1 GSSSSKSSEHLRIT
15 IGGDD
20 NRIKKK
26 SPQLN
31 RIKTTKYTLL
41 TFLPIN
47 LYDQFRRAV
56 YFYFLAVTIIS
67 FFVNSTISP
76 LVSLIPLLFVMI
88 VTGAK
93 EAYDDFQRY
102 KNDNLVNYS
111 TVTVYRN
118 GREQSIESRFI
129 CPGDLVVIRKDGD
142 VPCDVVILYST
153 DVHGKCHVTTA
164 NLDGETNLKTLM
176 VPRGLKSNGIENI
189 SNIGIIECERPK
201 SDLYS
206 FMGKIELNE
215 SNSVIPLSEENLLL
229 RGSKI
234 KNTDKVIGCA
244 VYTGMSTKLQ
254 LNSRYTGNKSAS
266 SEIYINKFLIFLVVI
281 MIVACFILYMLGR
294 YEELNVVPLMDYL
307 GPPIRV
313 NEITNIIEDFLA
325 FLILFNYMV
334 PISMYMN
341 IELYRIFNAF
351 FIQQDLQL
359 YDAETDQRAVVN
371 SSNLNEDLGQI
382 NILFSDKTGTLTK
395 NEMIFQ
401 QCSINGRKY
410 MYRYGYL
417 EDQET
422 LVRWEMNG
430 SDDVS
435 KNSFENICFLMVI
448 WEDQV
453 LLVCLELDGSDDR
466 LEITKKPKL
475 EFFKALGLC
484 HTVQIA
490 QTTREIDNNITH
502 TNSPQYQASSP
513 DEKAL
518 LEACSNLGLH
528 YLDDDN
534 DVIKLKILNSKQPE
548 NSEILEFKRL
558 HTLEFTSERKRMSV
572 IISDEKERKW
582 LYTKGA
588 ENVVFTLCGE
598 KSKDLILRTNQHITE
613 FALQGLRTLAIARRF
628 IPDEEYEEFLN
639 DLRQAQLAFDK
650 RKELMENCYKSI
662 ECDLELLGA
671 TAVEDALQYQVTETL
686 WSLQRAGIKIWVLT
700 GDKVETAVNIA
711 LACGHI
717 TPDSYRHFIL
727 ECQTKQE
734 FLNSLEDIKDK
745 TNIALIMDGIS
756 LSVALS
762 LAPDEFRA
770 MALKCSAVLCCR
782 LNPLQK
788 SEVVSLIKQE
798 KGYLTAAVGDGANDV
813 SMIQEADVG
822 IGIMGKEGLQAA
834 RCSDFSI
841 AKFFMLQRLLLV
853 HGHYNTARLSFLVLF
868 YCYKNILI
876 TGIMVMFQLYDLY
889 SSTSV
894 YHFLYLWMF
903 DVIYISFSFTFL
915 AISEK
920 PYTEEVL
927 LGKNCQNR
935 QVRWSVFLRWILNGA
950 FHSIIVFYF
959 AYFFLTLNNVIL
971 NNGQTAEFYI
981 FGSILIQLVVVV
993 GNLKLLLES
1002 NYLSYVYIIII
1013 VASFLGFIVST
1024 VIYNFIDFPN
1034 NPGLFH
1040 AYNRLFC
1047 SLPAW
1052 LFTVVTA
1059 AACLVPDYTLKV
1071 IRAIFI
1077 KTHSNKTDITA

>member
-1 GSSSSKSSEHLRIT
+1 MNGSSSSKSDENVRIT
-15 IGGDD
+15 IGGDC
-20 NRIKKK
+20 NKNGKK
-26 SPQLN
+26 SPELN

-47 LYDQFRRAV
+47 FYDQFRRAV
-56 YFYFLAVTIIS
+56 YFYFLVVTIIS

-76 LVSLIPLLFVMI
+76 LTSLIPLLFVMI
-88 VTGAK
+88 VTGVK

-111 TVTVYRN
+111 MVTVYRN
-118 GREQSIESRFI
+118 GQEQSIESRFI
-129 CPGDLVVIRKDGD
+129 CPGDLVVVTKDSD
-142 VPCDVVILYST
+142 VPCDVVLLQTS
-153 DVHGKCHVTTA
+153 DGHGKCHVTTA

-176 VPRGLKSNGIENI
+176 VPRGLNANTCSIDQLI
-189 SNIGIIECERPK
+189 NIGVIECESPK
-201 SDLYS
+201 TDLYT
-206 FMGKIELNE
+206 FMGKIELND
-215 SNSVIPLSEENLLL
+215 SAAVIPLTEENLLL

-244 VYTGMSTKLQ
+244 VYTGMKTKLQ

-266 SEIYINKFLIFLVVI
+266 SEIYINKFLIFLVAI
-281 MIVACFILYMLGR
+281 MIVACIILYMLGR

-313 NEITNIIEDFLA
+313 NDITNIIEDFLA

-341 IELYRIFNAF
+341 IELYRVFNAF
-351 FIQQDLQL
+351 FIQQDQNL
-359 YDAETDQRAVVN
+359 YDAATDQRAVVN
-371 SSNLNEDLGQI
+371 SSNLNEDLGQV
-382 NILFSDKTGTLTK
+382 NILFSDKTGTLTR
-395 NEMIFQ
+395 NEMVFQ
-401 QCSINGRKY
+401 QCSINGQKF
-410 MYRYGYL
+410 MYRNNYL

-422 LVRWEMNG
+422 
-430 SDDVS
+430 DDH
-435 KNSFENICFLMVI
+435 
-448 WEDQV
+448 
-453 LLVCLELDGSDDR
+453 LELKSCNNSQ
-466 LEITKKPKL
+466 L
-475 EFFKALGLC
+475 EFFKALALC
-484 HTVQIA
+484 HTVQVV
-490 QTTREIDNNITH
+490 QTPNAENTSLD
-502 TNSPQYQASSP
+502 SCPQYQASSP
-513 DEKAL
+513 DEKSL
-518 LEACSNLGLH
+518 LEACAHLGLH
-528 YLDDDN
+528 YLSDDN
-534 DVIKLKILNSKQPE
+534 DVLNLKIPTSSNE
-548 NSEILEFKRL
+548 NHQILEYERLHILEFS
-558 HTLEFTSERKRMSV
+558 SERKRMSV
-572 IISDEKERKW
+572 IVSDKDKRKW

-588 ENVVFTLCGE
+588 ENVVFALCGE
-598 KSKDLILRTNQHITE
+598 KSKDLISKTDQHITE
-613 FALQGLRTLAIARRF
+613 FAIQGLRTLAIARRL
-628 IPDEEYEEFLN
+628 IPEDEYEEFMN
-639 DLRQAQLAFDK
+639 DLSLAQLALGK
-650 RKELMENCYKSI
+650 RKDMLENCYKNI

-671 TAVEDALQYQVTETL
+671 TAVEDALQEHVTETL
-686 WSLQRAGIKIWVLT
+686 LALQKAGIKIWVLT

-711 LACGHI
+711 LSCGHI
-717 TPDSYRHFIL
+717 TADSYRLTIL
-727 ECQTKQE
+727 DCHSKQE
-734 FLNSLEDIKDK
+734 FLDTLEILKHQSNN
-745 TNIALIMDGIS
+745 NIALIMDGNS
-756 LSVALS
+756 LAIALS
-762 LAPDEFRA
+762 QAPSEFRE

-788 SEVVSLIKQE
+788 SEVVSLIKHQ

-841 AKFFMLQRLLLV
+841 AKFYMLQRLLLV

-889 SSTSV
+889 SATSV
-894 YHFLYLWMF
+894 YHFLYLWLF

-920 PYTEEVL
+920 PYSEEVL
-927 LGKNCQNR
+927 MSNPQLYKKNCQNR

-959 AYFFLTLNNVIL
+959 AYFFLLLNNVIL

-981 FGSILIQLVVVV
+981 FGSMLIQMVVVV

-1002 NYLSYVYIIII
+1002 NYLSYIYLIII
-1013 VASFLGFIVST
+1013 VASFFGFIIST

-1052 LFTVVTA
+1052 LFTIITA
-1059 AACLVPDYTLKV
+1059 SACLVPDYTIKV
-1071 IRAIFI
+1071 IRVMFGQRNSKKCDLNVMGI
-1077 KTHSNKTDITA
+1077 